1 MAVAMASVAS
11 WASAAET
18 QVIEPSADRAVV
30 ELSQATDARGVL
42 RRLELEIGKSLY
54 IQTDYNVI
62 RVSVGDPEIVD
73 VVVLS
78 PKELQL
84 VPKEVGGTNLLLWS
98 SRGRPEAAID
108 VQVGTQHRHIESE
121 LRRIFQSEDI
131 TVDGTPEGVI
141 LRGSVW
147 SAVAME
153 QAVEVA
159 GSFLGEDGV
168 DNVVNLLRVRGNQ
181 QVMLEVIIAEMG
193 TSVAREFGM
202 DFNALIESGNDIFN
216 IFSLIQ
222 ATPNGVG
229 ATGFDSISS
238 MANVLGFFTFGSE
251 QVLILMDLLET
262 HGITRIL
269 ARPNLIARSGESAKF
284 LVGGEIPIPVNQ
296 GGTDSTRI
304 TIDYKEFGVGLN
316 FMPTVLGPDRIHIE
330 VAAEVSQPDETFGVD
345 VLGTTAPAF
354 QTRRAAT
361 SVELDDGQSFAMAGL
376 LREELVEVS
385 AQWPVLGNIPIFGAL
400 FRSSTFDK
408 RNTEVVMI
416 VTPHLA
422 KPLEPGPPHL
432 PTDHFIEPEAWEF
445 FLFGALEGSRLP
457 PGYTITTPGTPVA
470 GGIIGDVGPQF
481 AVSQMGGI

>member
-1 MAVAMASVAS
+1 VAVAMASVAS